1 MTDAVS
7 ISCMGRQPRARPC
20 HLHAAGCWL
29 HAVLFQHLGIFLLSL
44 LHPALGVCHDASA
57 HLVAVVRAVVHRL
70 HGERQ
75 LAACFRKWVVWRVR
89 GKLRV
94 YQHSTL
100 AWQRDDIE
108 YAIASYV
115 EEMNAELY
123 QKLADGRKDFL
134 LSHVRFQLD
143 LEEAV
148 ERLENLSCV

>member
-1 MTDAVS
+1 MMRDS
-7 ISCMGRQPRARPC
+7 IKTAY
-20 HLHAAGCWL
+20 
-29 HAVLFQHLGIFLLSL
+29 
-44 LHPALGVCHDASA
+44 
-57 HLVAVVRAVVHRL
+57 
-70 HGERQ
+70 
-75 LAACFRKWVVWRVR
+75 CFFHQ
-89 GKLRV
+89 KLRV

-148 ERLENLSCV
+148 ERLEKLSCV